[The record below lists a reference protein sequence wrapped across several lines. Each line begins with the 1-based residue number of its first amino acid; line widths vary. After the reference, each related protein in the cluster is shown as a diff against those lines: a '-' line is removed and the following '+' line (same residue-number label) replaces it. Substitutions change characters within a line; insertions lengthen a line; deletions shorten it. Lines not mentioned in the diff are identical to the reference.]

1 MKMTSVFLL
10 CLIASSAFAVD
21 VTDFENLE
29 LLAMDSEDAFDDV
42 DVLFE

>member
-1 MKMTSVFLL
+1 MRTTSIFLL
-10 CLIASSAFAVD
+10 CLIAYSTIAVD

-42 DVLFE
+42 DTLFD